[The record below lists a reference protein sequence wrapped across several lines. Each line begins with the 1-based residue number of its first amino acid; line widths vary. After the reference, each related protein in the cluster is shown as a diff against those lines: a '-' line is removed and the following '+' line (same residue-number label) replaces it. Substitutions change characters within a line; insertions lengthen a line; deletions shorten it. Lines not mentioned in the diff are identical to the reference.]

1 MYDTNLIKP
10 ILNDSIIDGRMQQT
24 GIPAHCSSHQG

>member
-10 ILNDSIIDGRMQQT
+10 ILNDSIIDGRMQQI
-24 GIPAHCSSHQG
+24 GIHIHCPSH